1 MQSNA
6 LVQAYGLNVSFFFG
20 VSSVKKGVKCRPVKP
35 SSFCK
40 RGVIQNSTLNAFA
53 SLARDLASNITSIV
67 EFDFV
72 LVEEKKEEEEKEETY
87 SFVFDENVTPDVPSE
102 HHRL

>member
-1 MQSNA
+1 M
-6 LVQAYGLNVSFFFG
+6 
-20 VSSVKKGVKCRPVKP
+20 
-35 SSFCK
+35 
-40 RGVIQNSTLNAFA
+40 IQNSTLNAFA

-72 LVEEKKEEEEKEETY
+72 LVEEKEEEEEEKEETY

>member
-67 EFDFV
+67 EF
-72 LVEEKKEEEEKEETY
+72 VEEKEEEEEETY
-87 SFVFDENVTPDVPSE
+87 SFVFDENVTPDVHSE

>member
-1 MQSNA
+1 
-6 LVQAYGLNVSFFFG
+6 
-20 VSSVKKGVKCRPVKP
+20 
-35 SSFCK
+35 
-40 RGVIQNSTLNAFA
+40 VIQNSTLNAFA

-72 LVEEKKEEEEKEETY
+72 LVEEKEEEEEKEEAY